1 MKLSLVTL
9 FKSFEESPPIK
20 GMSIILKLVMVES
33 KKKFSYEEAGE
44 VVRNKPGF
52 HNLML
57 RNGWHVPSI
66 HSEICSLKWMR
77 AVRKQKIY
85 CPRRSERNGEKH
97 CWSPP
102 PLKDLL

>member
-1 MKLSLVTL
+1 
-9 FKSFEESPPIK
+9 
-20 GMSIILKLVMVES
+20 MVEPR
-33 KKKFSYEEAGE
+33 KKISYEEAGE

-66 HSEICSLKWMR
+66 HSELCSLKWMKS
-77 AVRKQKIY
+77 VRKLKIY
-85 CPRRSERNGEKH
+85 CPRRTDRNVEKF

-102 PLKDLL
+102 PLKDLLNKLELAINIHLNTTTPSPKKYK